1 MSLNY
6 DTSLKNYNNFYL
18 SIRLELKKLNNFEI
32 VSEVNI
38 LDKFL
43 EKKLISE
50 KFHKIN
56 LQRCIKIDKVN
67 LNKELFS
74 AMFISSILISIIY
87 YCILIHDKYPLLK
100 ICIFFYI
107 SVVYY
112 LSYKYYNLIIENV

>member
-6 DTSLKNYNNFYL
+6 DTSLKNYNDFYL
-18 SIRLELKKLNNFEI
+18 SIRLELKENKIFG
-32 VSEVNI
+32 VVTEVNI

-56 LQRCIKIDKVN
+56 LQRCIKIDKIN

-87 YCILIHDKYPLLK
+87 YCILIHDKYPLFKFCMFLY
-100 ICIFFYI
+100 IFT
-107 SVVYY
+107 VYY

>member
-6 DTSLKNYNNFYL
+6 DTSLKNYNDFYL
-18 SIRLELKKLNNFEI
+18 SISLELKKLNNFEI

-87 YCILIHDKYPLLK
+87 YYISFDKYP
-100 ICIFFYI
+100 IFKFCMFLYI
-107 SVVYY
+107 FTVYY